1 MFLQTC
7 AAVQDRGNVGGGELM
22 ELCLQGWCWVC
33 GYGRGSLHS
42 LSGKTGSLCPNCF
55 FFFKPK
61 IRLTLNI
68 FFPFESLQFV
78 AHAISPN
85 ENLGA

>member
-1 MFLQTC
+1 M
-7 AAVQDRGNVGGGELM
+7 
-22 ELCLQGWCWVC
+22 WVWA
-33 GYGRGSLHS
+33 GLPSFPKWEDWLT
-42 LSGKTGSLCPNCF
+42 LPKLF

-78 AHAISPN
+78 AHAISSN